1 MKRHLPLQL
10 ALLGLLSACGAPGG
24 AGLSWDGRRG
34 YGGSGDYGYDLNASR
49 AEARS
54 YRALAST
61 NGYAVPGPPE
71 DPWGPH
77 ISAAAARFGVPERWI
92 REVMRQESGGRLYA
106 GDGSLITSST
116 GAMGLMQ
123 VMPATYD
130 RLRARHGL
138 GADPY
143 EPRDNI
149 LAGAAYLRDMYDRF
163 GSPYFLAAYNAGP
176 QRVELY
182 LAGAKILPDET
193 ENYVA
198 RILPRLGAGGLA
210 DPLPAS
216 APMPPA
222 PAYAAAV
229 ADPSDRAF
237 EGGGLVTA
245 LAPTGQLQG
254 LPYPELAMAPAGA
267 PVAAAAAETVPA
279 YSPAYSPAGS
289 WPSAALN
296 TAADWGIQ
304 VGAVADPAQAQ
315 SMAQGAQARLPG
327 LLQGSRAEVSRS
339 PSPTPLYRA
348 RLLGLPADAA
358 AMACASLTGQGL
370 PCFTVPPPRS

>member
-1 MKRHLPLQL
+1 MAMKRHLPLQL

-49 AEARS
+49 AEARG
-54 YRALAST
+54 YRAVASANT
-61 NGYAVPGPPE
+61 YAVPGPPG

-77 ISAAAARFGVPERWI
+77 IAAAAARFGVPERWI

-149 LAGAAYLRDMYDRF
+149 LAGAAYLREMYDRF

-198 RILPRLGAGGLA
+198 RILPRLGADGLA
-210 DPLPAS
+210 EPMLAS
-216 APMPPA
+216 APMTAA
-222 PAYAAAV
+222 PAYPASV
-229 ADPSDRAF
+229 PDPSDRAF
-237 EGGGLVTA
+237 QGGGLVTA

-254 LPYPELAMAPAGA
+254 SPYPELAMAPAGG
-267 PVAAAAAETVPA
+267 PVAAAAMGSVPA
-279 YSPAYSPAGS
+279 YAPAGS
-289 WPSAALN
+289 WSSGTPYSAG
-296 TAADWGIQ
+296 DWGIQ
-304 VGAVADPAQAQ
+304 VGAVADPAQAH

-327 LLQGSRAEVSRS
+327 LLQGGRAEVSRS
-339 PSPTPLYRA
+339 PSSTPLYRA
-348 RLLGLPADAA
+348 RLVGLPADAA
-358 AMACASLTGQGL
+358 AMACASLAGQGL